1 MTKPEENIDDTVR
14 LSISKMEIK
23 TIPMIC
29 PWCNRVFKVSKWEVE
44 FGRKTGASHGI
55 CDECYRKQVR
65 RPNDGSPPSPT
76 PAS

>member
-1 MTKPEENIDDTVR
+1 MTKPEENTDSTVR

-29 PWCNRVFKVSKWEVE
+29 PWCNKVFKVSKWEVE

-55 CDECYRKQVR
+55 CDECYRQQIRK
-65 RPNDGSPPSPT
+65 PDNGSSSGVLPD
-76 PAS
+76 